1 MATTTQK
8 MIDKETDRIEESEE
22 IAFNIFLGQGQVGED
37 RSFWFYMTSLA

>member
-8 MIDKETDRIEESEE
+8 IIDKETDRIEESGEK
-22 IAFNIFLGQGQVGED
+22 AFNSFIGTGQVGEG